1 LLLLFLLGFLLL
13 SELFL
18 SFPCSNHGIPQQ
30 KLAKKDGAP
39 IDRQNDIQV
48 LWNFYLEYKSRR
60 RVDDMQREQER
71 LRESGTFSTDYDLSS
86 VKKFMMYF
94 VFWVSLVGLSQNSL
108 RL

>member
-1 LLLLFLLGFLLL
+1 LLLLFLLSLLL

-48 LWNFYLEYKSRR
+48 LWNFYLEYKSHR

-71 LRESGTFSTDYDLSS
+71 LRESGTFSTEYGLSS
-86 VKKFMMYF
+86 VKKIHD
-94 VFWVSLVGLSQNSL
+94 VFCFFGFP
-108 RL
+108 